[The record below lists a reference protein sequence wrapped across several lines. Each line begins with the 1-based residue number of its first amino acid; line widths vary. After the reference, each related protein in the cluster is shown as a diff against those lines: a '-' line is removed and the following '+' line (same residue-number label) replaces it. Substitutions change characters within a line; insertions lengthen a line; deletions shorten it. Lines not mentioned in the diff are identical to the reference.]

1 MRASRLL
8 SILILL
14 QVRGRVSAADLAAE
28 FEVSVRTIY
37 RDVDQLSAA
46 GVPVYAERG
55 RSGGFQLLDGYRTR
69 LTGFT
74 PSEAHALLLAGIG
87 SAAADLGL
95 GEDLAA
101 AQLKLMASLPAE
113 SGAGAQRV
121 SARFHLDPA
130 QWYTRVENIP
140 YLPELAR
147 AVWEERR
154 IRIRY
159 ESWKGEVARTLD
171 PLGLVLK
178 GGFWYLVAASKNQP
192 RTYRASNILYLAITE
207 APSRRPARFSLARYW
222 KDWAAAFE
230 KRLMRERARVRLS
243 PKGVKMLREVSPAA
257 ADIIDAAALVP
268 EADGWIEADIP
279 IETVEH
285 ATTQIMRL
293 GAEAKVLEPASLREA
308 VRTRAKAIAALY
320 AR

>member
-14 QVRGRVSAADLAAE
+14 QVRGRVSAAALAEE

-101 AQLKLMASLPAE
+101 AQLKLMASLPAD

-130 QWYTRVENIP
+130 QWYTRVENVAH
-140 YLPELAR
+140 LPELAR

-192 RTYRASNILYLAITE
+192 RTYRASNILDLAVTD
-207 APSRRPARFSLARYW
+207 APSRRPPRFSLARYW
-222 KDWAAAFE
+222 KGWAADFE

-243 PKGVKMLREVSPAA
+243 PRGVKMLREVSPAA
-257 ADIIDAAALVP
+257 AEAIDAAAPAPDV
-268 EADGWIEADIP
+268 DGWIEAQIP
-279 IETVEH
+279 IENIEH
-285 ATTQIMRL
+285 AVTQILRL
-293 GAEAKVLEPASLREA
+293 GEDARVMEPAALRDA
-308 VRTRAKAIAALY
+308 VRGRAKAIAALY
-320 AR
+320 GR